1 MDRMPL
7 TIRTLLAVAA
17 SSFALTCAAQEAPAT
32 PAIDPNVIK
41 SLDNMGNYL
50 RTLKTFEIR
59 TASVTDALLGDDQMA
74 QYGSTAVLKVHRPS
88 ELQVDTTNDR
98 GDHKLLYYNGRT
110 TTVYGPD
117 TKFYATVAAPPTLK
131 DLVQVLAQKYGIEV
145 PLTDLFY
152 WGTEKI
158 STADIK
164 SADYLG
170 EAMVDGHATSHYA
183 IREKD
188 IDWQIWIDIG
198 DKPLPRKMVITT
210 TSEKTHPQH
219 GTLMRWDLAPT
230 FAPGTFDF
238 KAPAGSHRIAI
249 ETADGKIDSVNH

>member
-7 TIRTLLAVAA
+7 TIRSLLAIAA
-17 SSFALTCAAQEAPAT
+17 SCFSLTCVAQEAPAA

-41 SLDNMGNYL
+41 ALDNMGEYL
-50 RTLKTFEIR
+50 RTLNTFEIR
-59 TASVTDALLGDDQMA
+59 TASVTDALLGDDQTA
-74 QYGSTAVLKVHRPS
+74 QYGSTAILKVHRPNQ
-88 ELQVDTTNDR
+88 LQADTTNDR

-117 TKFYATVAAPPTLK
+117 TKFYATVQAPPTLK

-158 STADIK
+158 STSDIK

-170 EAMVDGHATSHYA
+170 EALVDGHSTSHYA

-188 IDWQIWIDIG
+188 IDWQIWIDNG
-198 DKPLPRKMVITT
+198 NKPLPRKMVITT

-219 GTLMRWDLAPT
+219 ATLIRWDLTPS
-230 FAPGTFDF
+230 FAAGTFDF

-249 ETADGKIDSVNH
+249 ETADGKIDSVDH